1 MERLTGITYTDWRK
15 EILYKRE
22 PVVREWIATVG
33 YPELTSDQVQE
44 IIDAKIERVK
54 ALLDKHF

>member
-15 EILYKRE
+15 EILYKRV
-22 PVVREWIATVG
+22 PVVREWIATVS
-33 YPELTSDQVQE
+33 YPELTSEQVQE

-54 ALLDKHF
+54 ILLDKHF

>member
-15 EILYKRE
+15 EILYTRE
-22 PVVREWIATVG
+22 APVREWIATVS
-33 YPELTSDQVQE
+33 YPELTSKQVQE

-54 ALLDKHF
+54 ILLDKHF